1 MTSICICRFV
11 DAPSEL
17 NTVVVLRSGTITFE
31 FQRAVVITRATSG
44 VTKPEISAAK
54 TLARSRRSDLFA
66 DQVDQFLAA
75 LNVDADLEPP
85 KVNRLNDVC
94 DVGA

>member
-17 NTVVVLRSGTITFE
+17 NTVVVLRSGTIKFE
-31 FQRAVVITRATSG
+31 SSAPSG
-44 VTKPEISAAK
+44 VTKPVISPAK
-54 TLARSRRSDLFA
+54 TLVKSRRSDLFA

-75 LNVDADLEPP
+75 LNVDADFEPP
-85 KVNRLNDVC
+85 KGNRLNDVC